1 MPDRASLLAAND
13 AFYRAFA
20 GADIA
25 AMLDIWTA
33 GPLASCTHPGWPP
46 LTDRDE
52 IVESWRRIFA
62 GQSAIGVA
70 IAGAMAFAHGEAG
83 YVLCYERIG
92 DAVMAAT
99 NVFRRE
105 GGRWRLVHHQ
115 AGPVAQMPEP
125 RADGPRRVH

>member
-1 MPDRASLLAAND
+1 MPDRAALLAANE

-20 GADIA
+20 RADMA
-25 AMLDIWTA
+25 AMLDIWTT

-52 IVESWRRIFA
+52 IAESWRRIFE
-62 GQSAIGVA
+62 GQSAIAVA
-70 IAGAMAFAHGEAG
+70 IAGAMAFAHGECG

-92 DAVMAAT
+92 DSVMAAT
-99 NVFRRE
+99 NIFRRE

-125 RADGPRRVH
+125 RGDGPRRVH

>member
-1 MPDRASLLAAND
+1 MPERAALLAANE

-20 GADIA
+20 GADLA
-25 AMLDIWTA
+25 AMTDVWTA

-52 IVESWRRIFA
+52 IVESWRRIFD

-70 IAGAMAFAHGEAG
+70 IAGAVAFAHGEAG

-99 NVFRRE
+99 NIFRRE
-105 GGRWRLVHHQ
+105 GGRWRLLHHQ

-125 RADGPRRVH
+125 RAESPRRVH

>member
-1 MPDRASLLAAND
+1 MPDRAALLAAND

-20 GADIA
+20 GADLA
-25 AMLDIWTA
+25 AMLDIWTS
-33 GPLASCTHPGWPP
+33 GHLASCTHPGWPP

-52 IVESWRRIFA
+52 IVESWRRIFE
-62 GQSAIGVA
+62 GQSAIGVT
-70 IAGAMAFAHGEAG
+70 IAGAAAFAHGDAG

-99 NVFRRE
+99 NIFRRE
-105 GGRWRLVHHQ
+105 GGRWRLLHHH

-125 RADGPRRVH
+125 RAEGPRRVH